1 MLDPTPPD
9 AVQMIPLG
17 GCGEIG
23 MNMTVYRHGG
33 ESILVDV
40 GIMFPDEEMLGVDVV
55 LADITFLREQGE
67 ELKGIFLTHGHEDHI
82 GALVYLLSDLPKV
95 PIYGTAMT
103 LGLVKA
109 KLKEMGLLRRADLRQ
124 VEPRDKVR
132 AGCFSVEFLQ
142 ITHSII
148 GGCAL
153 AITCPAGTVVHTG
166 DFKIDPHP
174 VDGKLFD
181 KERFRAYGDQGVL
194 ALFSDSTNAEN
205 PGRTLSEREVG
216 KGLDDAFSGAGSGMI
231 FVATFASH
239 IQRVQQIIE
248 MADAHHRKIVVMGR
262 SMERNVEIALE
273 LGLLHIP
280 DGMRVM
286 PARMSEFH
294 RERLVVVTTGSQG
307 EPLSALSRLA
317 VGDHR
322 SLSVEAGDT
331 VVLSSKA
338 IPGNERSVS
347 RVINHLLRRGARVVH
362 GKVSEV
368 HVSGHAA
375 QGELAEMYEMVRP
388 RYFVPIHGELRH
400 LVAHR
405 ELIRGLGHPETDT
418 VVVEDGA
425 VVELSPRGIRLGD
438 EVVNGRR
445 FVDGKGVEDVGEVVL
460 RDRRLLSEDGTLVL
474 VLGLDHATGEVTSG
488 PDIISR
494 GFVYEEESQELL
506 DEIKQLVVDIL
517 PTLDKEILAERALLG
532 VRLRNK
538 VRRFLD
544 RKMGRRPMVL
554 PLILE

>member
-1 MLDPTPPD
+1 
-9 AVQMIPLG
+9 
-17 GCGEIG
+17 
-23 MNMTVYRHGG
+23 MTLYRHGE
-33 ESILVDV
+33 ESVLVDV
-40 GIMFPDEEMLGVDVV
+40 GLMFPDEEMLGVDVV
-55 LADITFLREQGE
+55 LADITLLREQGE
-67 ELKGIFLTHGHEDHI
+67 EVQAIFLTHGHEDHI
-82 GALVYLLSDLPKV
+82 GALVYLLPDLPEV

-103 LGLVKA
+103 LGLVRA
-109 KLKEMGLLRRADLRQ
+109 KLREMGLLKRADLRQ
-124 VEPRDKVR
+124 VEPRDVIR

-142 ITHSII
+142 VTHSII
-148 GGCAL
+148 GGCSL
-153 AITCPAGTVVHTG
+153 AITSPAGTVIHTG

-174 VDGKLFD
+174 VDGKLLD
-181 KERFRAYGDQGVL
+181 EERFRAYGERGVL

-216 KGLDDAFSGAGSGMI
+216 KGLDDAFSEAGSGMI

-239 IQRVQQIIE
+239 IQRVQQIVE
-248 MADAHHRKIVVMGR
+248 MADAHHRKVVIMGR

-280 DGMRVM
+280 EGLRVM
-286 PARMSEFH
+286 PSRMSEYH

-322 SLSVEAGDT
+322 YLSVEPGDT
-331 VVLSSKA
+331 VILSSKA

-375 QGELAEMYEMVRP
+375 QGELAQMYEMVRP
-388 RYFVPIHGELRH
+388 RYFIPIHGELRH

-405 ELIRGLGHPETDT
+405 DLILSLGHPATDT

-425 VVELSPRGIRLGD
+425 VVELAPEGIRLGD
-438 EVVNGRR
+438 EVTHGRR

-474 VLGLDHATGEVTSG
+474 VLGIDHSTGEVVQG
-488 PDIISR
+488 PDIVSR

-506 DEIKQLVVDIL
+506 DEIKQLVVDLL
-517 PTLDKEILAERALLG
+517 PTLEKEILAERALLG
-532 VRLRNK
+532 VRIRNK
-538 VRRFLD
+538 IRRFLD

>member
-1 MLDPTPPD
+1 MLDPTPSD
-9 AVQMIPLG
+9 AMQMIPLG
-17 GCGEIG
+17 GCGEVG
-23 MNMTVYRHGG
+23 MNMTIYRH
-33 ESILVDV
+33 SRDAILVDV

-55 LADITFLREQGE
+55 LPDITFLREQGQE
-67 ELKGIFLTHGHEDHI
+67 IKGIFLTHGHEDHI
-82 GALVYLLSDLPKV
+82 GGLVYLLPDLPKV

-103 LGLVKA
+103 LGMVKA
-109 KLKEMGLLRRADLRQ
+109 KLKEMGLQKRADLRE
-124 VEPRDKVR
+124 VEPRDVVR
-132 AGCFSVEFLQ
+132 AGRFEVEFLQ

-153 AITCPAGTVVHTG
+153 AITCPAGTVIHTG

-174 VDGKLFD
+174 VDGKLLD
-181 KERFRAYGDQGVL
+181 EERFRAHGDSGVL

-216 KGLDDAFSGAGSGMI
+216 KGLDDAFAGAGAGMI
-231 FVATFASH
+231 IVATFSSH
-239 IQRVQQIIE
+239 IQRVQQIVE
-248 MADAHHRKIVVMGR
+248 VADAHHRKVVVMGR

-280 DGMRVM
+280 EGLRVM
-286 PARMSEFH
+286 PARMAEFH

-322 SLSVEAGDT
+322 SLSVEPGDT
-331 VVLSSKA
+331 VILSSKA
-338 IPGNERSVS
+338 IPGNERPVS

-375 QGELAEMYEMVRP
+375 QGDLVQMYEMVRP

-400 LVAHR
+400 LMAHR
-405 ELIRGLGHPETDT
+405 ELICGVGHPQRDT
-418 VVVEDGA
+418 AVVEDGA
-425 VVELSPRGIRLGD
+425 VVELSPAGIRLGD
-438 EVVNGRR
+438 EVESGRR

-460 RDRRLLSEDGTLVL
+460 RDRRLLAEDGTLFL
-474 VLGLDHATGEVTSG
+474 VVGVDHATGEVTYG
-488 PDIISR
+488 PEIISR
-494 GFVYEEESQELL
+494 GFVHEEESQVLL
-506 DEIKQLVVDIL
+506 DEIKQLVIDLL
-517 PTLDKEILAERALLG
+517 PTIDKEILSERALLG
-532 VRLRNK
+532 VRLRNR

-544 RKMGRRPMVL
+544 HKMGRRPMVL